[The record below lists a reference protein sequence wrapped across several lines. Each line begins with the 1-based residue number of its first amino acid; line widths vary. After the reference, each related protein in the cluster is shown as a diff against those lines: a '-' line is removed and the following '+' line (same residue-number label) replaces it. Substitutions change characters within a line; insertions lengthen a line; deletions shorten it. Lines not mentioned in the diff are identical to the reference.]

1 MTEPADQTGTLGGG
15 SRRVAGA
22 TVRHALDVAL
32 GGRYLLAE
40 RIAGGG
46 MAAVW
51 KAHDQILDRTVA
63 VKVLHDHLAADD
75 GFRERFRREAI
86 SAAKLTHPHVVGLY
100 DTGSDGDQVY
110 LVMEFVDGSTLRDV
124 IAEHGRLDSA
134 RAASIGEKVARA
146 LDYAHRR
153 GLVHRDVKPANILI
167 GDDGSVKVADFGI
180 AKADENEGD
189 LTKTGTVLGTAAY
202 VAPEQITG
210 DAPIDG
216 RADQYGLGC
225 MLYEALTGR
234 QPFKAESAVATAAQ
248 RLDTQPLPL
257 RRACPDLPRGLDAIV
272 MRAMSLAPGDRYPTT
287 GDLADALAAF
297 ANADTASTAALA
309 ASAAGNGHRDRTV
322 SLRRPAPDSVLSGA
336 LSDAPVSPLPTARP
350 QRSRAPAPASTP
362 SPAGSSPPPQTV
374 RWLLPA
380 ALLVLVAGTLIGFAL
395 LNGNGVTPA
404 SDGSD
409 PGAGAGG
416 IPADQPAGRPY
427 AITAV
432 TAFDPQGDGTE
443 NDEQLPA
450 LLDDD
455 RATTWQT
462 ETYNNADFGGLTKQG
477 VGFVLDLG
485 QPQAVTGVRMV
496 AESAGLNYEVRV
508 AAEPISLPFHG
519 AKLSSVS
526 GAGARSRVTG
536 DEPVEG
542 RYVLVLI
549 SAPLPQQTGGYRA
562 ALSDV
567 AVLGSPG

>member
-1 MTEPADQTGTLGGG
+1 MTEPADQAGTLGGA
-15 SRRVAGA
+15 SRMASPAVPPG
-22 TVRHALDVAL
+22 VDMVL
-32 GGRYLLAE
+32 GGRYELTE

-51 KAHDQILDRTVA
+51 KAHDQILDRMVA
-63 VKVLHDHLAADD
+63 VKVLHDHLAADE

-86 SAAKLTHPHVVGLY
+86 SAAKLTHPHVVSLY
-100 DTGSDGDQVY
+100 DTGTDGDQVY
-110 LVMEFVDGSTLRDV
+110 LVMEFVDGSTLKEV
-124 IAEHGRLDSA
+124 IAQRGRLDPG
-134 RAASIGEKVARA
+134 RAASIGEKVGCA

-210 DAPIDG
+210 DARIDG

-234 QPFKAESAVATAAQ
+234 QPFKGESAVATAAL

-257 RRACPDLPRGLDAIV
+257 RNVCPDLPRGLDAIV
-272 MRAMSLAPGDRYPTT
+272 MRAMSLAPGDRYPAT

-297 ANADTASTAALA
+297 ADADTASTAALA
-309 ASAAGNGHRDRTV
+309 AGAAGNGRSDRTI
-322 SLRRPAPDSVLSGA
+322 SLRRPVPETAGTGA
-336 LSDAPVSPLPTARP
+336 ADPAPVSQPDTAR
-350 QRSRAPAPASTP
+350 RRGNRAPAP
-362 SPAGSSPPPQTV
+362 SPAASSPTPQTV

-380 ALLVLVAGTLIGFAL
+380 ALVVLLAGTLIGFAL
-395 LNGNGVTPA
+395 LNGNGVSPA

-409 PGAGAGG
+409 PGDAAGG
-416 IPADQPAGRPY
+416 IPAEQPAGRPY
-427 AITAV
+427 DVAAI
-432 TAFDPQGDGTE
+432 TAFDPQGDGSE

-462 ETYNNADFGGLTKQG
+462 ETYNSADFGGLAKQG

-485 QPQAVTGVRMV
+485 QPQTVTDVRVV
-496 AESAGLNYEVRV
+496 AETTGLSYEVRV
-508 AAEPISLPFHG
+508 AFEPFAVPFDG
-519 AKLSSVS
+519 TQLGSES
-526 GAGARSRVTG
+526 GADARSKVTG
-536 DEPVEG
+536 EEPVEG

-549 SAPLPQQTGGYRA
+549 TTPLPPQTGGYRA
-562 ALSDV
+562 ELSEV